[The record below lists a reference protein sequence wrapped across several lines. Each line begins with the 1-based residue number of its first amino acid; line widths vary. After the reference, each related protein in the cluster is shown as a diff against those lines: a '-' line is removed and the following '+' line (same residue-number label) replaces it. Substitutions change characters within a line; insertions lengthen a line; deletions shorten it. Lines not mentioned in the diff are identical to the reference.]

1 MCILLLLEAKNSA
14 TLYIY
19 GFRLCTG
26 MMLSSSGR
34 GKSSVILGEG
44 NPLTIGYP
52 NPRSLLTTNGLFY
65 NGKLMVTNKGEIAA
79 SES

>member
-1 MCILLLLEAKNSA
+1 
-14 TLYIY
+14 
-19 GFRLCTG
+19 

-34 GKSSVILGEG
+34 GKSSVIPGEG

-52 NPRSLLTTNGLFY
+52 NLRSLLTTNGLFY